1 MTEKKYSIEELMENE
16 TIASFAVSPDSR
28 RILYSSDKTGN
39 YNIFELDQEKGKH
52 RQITSLT
59 ENALVSHVYKDGSF
73 IFAMDNG
80 GDELHHLYLGT
91 EEKIKDLTPSR
102 RPSQDFT
109 SPLAIVFTTTLT
121 RLIEVDSIYIGLK
134 RLI

>member
-73 IFAMDNG
+73 IFAMDKG
-80 GDELHHLYLGT
+80 GD
-91 EEKIKDLTPSR
+91 
-102 RPSQDFT
+102 
-109 SPLAIVFTTTLT
+109 
-121 RLIEVDSIYIGLK
+121 
-134 RLI
+134 